1 MKFQLAGG
9 GGVVVQEDGDLGNGK
24 IVKKPLCM
32 RCGALSEEVRK

>member
-9 GGVVVQEDGDLGNGK
+9 GGQEDGDLGNGK